1 MTTSRLALAWDAW
14 RVGRSGPA
22 AVAARQRSRLAAL
35 VAHARSRSPYYA
47 EHYRNLPADRVELA
61 QLPPVAKPEL
71 MKRFDEWVTDPAVTE
86 SGIRAFISEP
96 ARAGEMYLGR
106 YLAWRTSGT
115 TGIPAIFVQD
125 ASALAV
131 HDVLEMVRLAPL
143 WLSFGDWRAIRRRGA
158 PAVGFVN
165 IHGHNNERI
174 MTVRRIRRRR
184 WLKQQI
190 VLLSLFAPVPEL
202 VGQLN
207 TLRPSVVGGHPTL
220 LSLLAEEQAAGRLA
234 IRPILIFTGAEPLP
248 PAMRLQLEESFGAAV
263 RETYG
268 CSEALPLAWGCAHA
282 WLHVNADWMILEPV
296 DRDYRPT
303 PAGEISHTALL
314 TNLANRVQPV
324 VRYDL
329 GDRILVSPEPCPCGS
344 RMPAIRVEGR
354 TDEILAFSTPAGGIL
369 RLSPRPVAA
378 TINRAPGVHRFQVI
392 QTGPK
397 RLSMRVQAVTP
408 GDEPAVW
415 PRLRELLDAYLDSQ
429 GLPDV
434 VVERDP
440 EPPGIDPRTGKF
452 RQVWSE
458 VWS

>member
-1 MTTSRLALAWDAW
+1 
-14 RVGRSGPA
+14 
-22 AVAARQRSRLAAL
+22 
-35 VAHARSRSPYYA
+35 
-47 EHYRNLPADRVELA
+47 
-61 QLPPVAKPEL
+61 
-71 MKRFDEWVTDPAVTE
+71 
-86 SGIRAFISEP
+86 
-96 ARAGEMYLGR
+96 
-106 YLAWRTSGT
+106 
-115 TGIPAIFVQD
+115 
-125 ASALAV
+125 
-131 HDVLEMVRLAPL
+131 
-143 WLSFGDWRAIRRRGA
+143 
-158 PAVGFVN
+158 
-165 IHGHNNERI
+165 
-174 MTVRRIRRRR
+174 
-184 WLKQQI
+184 
-190 VLLSLFAPVPEL
+190 
-202 VGQLN
+202 
-207 TLRPSVVGGHPTL
+207 VVGGHPTL